1 MVTFITPRRPV
12 IAYLGILLGNLSAG
26 AFCLYLKDDIWAIVA
41 GVLAILFIA
50 GILGLMGAA
59 IFDKI
64 RPKWLDELLFLNAA
78 DFAGVA
84 ALAGYSLWG
93 DGTHWLAMAAIF
105 AYVSFMISAVAIW
118 LGLRAA
124 GRAK

>member
-1 MVTFITPRRPV
+1 
-12 IAYLGILLGNLSAG
+12 
-26 AFCLYLKDDIWAIVA
+26 
-41 GVLAILFIA
+41 
-50 GILGLMGAA
+50 MGAA

-64 RPKWLDELLFLNAA
+64 KPKWLDELLFLNAA

-84 ALAGYSLWG
+84 ALAGYQLWG
-93 DGTHWLAMAAIF
+93 DGTVWLALAAIS

-124 GRAK
+124 GRAR